1 MAALSLYI
9 SLTAFCVLAITNYK
23 DTVLIHSFCRYY
35 GFFFNSCFPGGLNS
49 KTYENNL
56 KYYLHL

>member
-9 SLTAFCVLAITNYK
+9 SLTAFCVLAITNDK

-35 GFFFNSCFPGGLNS
+35 VFSLN
-49 KTYENNL
+49 L
-56 KYYLHL
+56 VFQVV